1 MKQMIALLFFCLAGT
16 VPSFAQPSISNIRL
30 IPGGIEVV
38 ERENAATAAFDPG
51 QRLKH
56 EDQRV
61 LIDFMDLAGSPRAGK
76 LKMDPKTSSQEGPVE
91 VGREK
96 ALFLYSSRVE
106 KTGTNQFRF
115 TFRIWREQPENVKE
129 TFVSLRLNRALQ
141 DVPLTVENSEGKF
154 WNSKLIFS
162 SKTPGRL
169 DLVKRGETEGAFHS
183 DSAASR
189 RAGRPRG
196 DGSGD
201 GVQIRAEH
209 GESQAVSGSGKH
221 KRNRSGTDNLLRTLS
236 HGISEF
242 EAAHEHGLP

>member
-16 VPSFAQPSISNIRL
+16 VPSFAQPSVSNIRL

-76 LKMDPKTSSQEGPVE
+76 LKMDPKTSLQEGPVE

-106 KTGTNQFRF
+106 KTGANQFRF
-115 TFRIWREQPENVKE
+115 TFRIRREQSENVKE
-129 TFVSLRLNRALQ
+129 TFVSLRLNRALL
-141 DVPLTVENSEGKF
+141 DVPVALDVEMSDGRF
-154 WNSKLIFS
+154 WRHKLIF
-162 SKTPGRL
+162 PQN
-169 DLVKRGETEGAFHS
+169 F
-183 DSAASR
+183 
-189 RAGRPRG
+189 
-196 DGSGD
+196 
-201 GVQIRAEH
+201 
-209 GESQAVSGSGKH
+209 
-221 KRNRSGTDNLLRTLS
+221 
-236 HGISEF
+236 
-242 EAAHEHGLP
+242 